1 MQSTFNHAVHDTDTV
16 IADNI
21 IMKVYN
27 IYYNQKKI
35 NNKPLSKDDVTK
47 IKEHSTIR
55 KADHGKTEE
64 IPVNQIR
71 FIECTIF

>member
-1 MQSTFNHAVHDTDTV
+1 
-16 IADNI
+16 
-21 IMKVYN
+21 MKVYN
-27 IYYNQKKI
+27 IYYNQKRI